1 VRLKGESVSGA
12 PDPRH
17 STPAAACAAE
27 RRPAR
32 EARVPA
38 IAQRTAL
45 VNRLRAAHGCS
56 LVALVAPAGYG
67 KTTLIS
73 QWAEREERSF
83 AWIAPNPTSRAL
95 APSVACVLRELAGDE
110 GIPDLPT
117 PERLAASWARA
128 GKASV
133 LVFDDAHLLGDEA
146 AALVSRLVAAT
157 PTGSL
162 VVLAGRALPRLADP
176 SLPLLRATGRLL
188 ELGAGDLA
196 MSRRE
201 AGAALKALGVSVA
214 EAELTALLEETEGW
228 ATGIQAAAAAD
239 SGATADFFR
248 QECLDALAP
257 ETRSFLRRTSLLET
271 LCGPLC
277 DAMMGTSGS
286 GGLLESLA
294 AMNVF
299 LVSLDRRGEWYR
311 YHHLLRDSLR
321 QELTEH
327 EPELVAELHQRAA
340 AWLEQHGD
348 SGAALSHAHAGGI
361 RKDFMRI
368 FGAAAL
374 SQYNR
379 GRSREV
385 YAWLDDLGDDDL
397 LAADP
402 QAAVVAARLHAHA
415 GRPDEAKRWLAAASA
430 RGGDDPAT
438 DAAVTLVRAAMCT
451 RGARAM
457 LADAEHALEAMP
469 GDHGWRSYGLLLQG
483 TACALLGEHERSG
496 AILGRAV
503 RAAERLEAHDTR
515 LLALA
520 ERSLL
525 AAASGSRVEA
535 DDCALRARAT
545 GEEHGLEGHP
555 GFALAL
561 ALCARM
567 HLRNGDWRAAQTAF
581 GRAQRLL
588 PELTCALPWLSI
600 QARLEL
606 VAAFVM
612 LRDGPSATAL
622 LAEADLIL
630 SARPRVGRLRRDRDR
645 AAADIAAIPAAL
657 GGQTV
662 RLSRAEL
669 RLLPLL
675 GTHLSFR
682 EIGAHLFLS
691 RHTVKTQA
699 ISAYRK
705 LGASSRREAVV
716 EAARLALIEPPTDLG
731 AFSS

>member
-1 VRLKGESVSGA
+1 MAGRRAAVCARRAA
-12 PDPRH
+12 PK
-17 STPAAACAAE
+17 
-27 RRPAR
+27 
-32 EARVPA
+32 ARVPARA

-45 VNRLRAAHGCS
+45 VNRLRAARGCS

-73 QWAEREERSF
+73 QWAERDERSF
-83 AWIAPNPTSRAL
+83 VWIAPDPASRAL
-95 APSVACVLRELAGDE
+95 APSVACVLRELAGEE

-117 PERLAASWARA
+117 PERLAPSWART
-128 GKASV
+128 GRASV
-133 LVFDDAHLLGDEA
+133 LVFDDAHLLAAEA

-157 PTGSL
+157 PAGSL

-201 AGAALKALGVSVA
+201 AGTTLKALGVSVA
-214 EAELTALLEETEGW
+214 DTELTTLLEQTEGW
-228 ATGIQAAAAAD
+228 ARGIQAAAD
-239 SGATADFFR
+239 SEAIADFFR
-248 QECLDALAP
+248 QECLDALGP
-257 ETRSFLRRTSLLET
+257 EARTFLRRTSVLET

-277 DAMMGTSGS
+277 DATMGTSGS

-321 QELTEH
+321 QELDEH

-385 YAWLDDLGDDDL
+385 YAWLDDLGNDDL
-397 LAADP
+397 LATDP

-430 RGGDDPAT
+430 RGADDPAT

-469 GDHGWRSYGLLLQG
+469 GDHGWRPYGLLLQG

-503 RAAERLEAHDTR
+503 TAAERLEAHDTR
-515 LLALA
+515 VLALA

-567 HLRNGDWRAAQTAF
+567 HLRNGDWHAAQTAF

-622 LAEADLIL
+622 LAEVDLIL

-699 ISAYRK
+699 ISVYRK

-716 EAARLALIEPPTDLG
+716 EAARLALIEPPRDLG